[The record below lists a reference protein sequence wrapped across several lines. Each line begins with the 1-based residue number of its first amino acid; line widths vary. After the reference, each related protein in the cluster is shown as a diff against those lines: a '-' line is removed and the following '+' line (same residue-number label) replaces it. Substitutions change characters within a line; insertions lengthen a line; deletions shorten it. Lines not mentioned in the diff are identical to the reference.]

1 MRMCCVSGASEAAVP
16 ALFLDRDGVIN
27 EDTGYAHRPEDI
39 VFLPGIFRLVATA
52 NGLGMPVIVVTN
64 QAGIARGYYSE
75 ESFHALMDWMK
86 RQFLQNG
93 ARLDAVYHCPHHPQH
108 GLGAYKTV
116 CSCRKPAP
124 GMLLQAAAAY
134 RVDMPSSVLI
144 GDKIHDVE
152 AAIAAGVGIPLL
164 LDRSGS
170 PAGDGMDV
178 PQQAQRIHSL
188 DDARKL
194 LLSR

>member
-1 MRMCCVSGASEAAVP
+1 MRMYCVSGASEVP

-27 EDTGYAHRPEDI
+27 EDTGYAHRLEDI
-39 VFLPGIFRLVATA
+39 VFLPGIFSLVATA
-52 NGLGMPVIVVTN
+52 NARRMPVIVVTN

-108 GLGAYKTV
+108 GLGAYKTI

-124 GMLLQAAAAY
+124 GMLLRAATEY
-134 RVDMPSSVLI
+134 RLDMPSSVLI

-152 AAIAAGVGIPLL
+152 AAIAAGVGTPLL
-164 LDRSGS
+164 LDRNDSLSRGN
-170 PAGDGMDV
+170 GEL
-178 PQQAQRIHSL
+178 PQHAQRIHSL
-188 DDARKL
+188 EEARKL